1 MTFSLLV
8 HDHETGTYGG
18 AAATGSLCVGG
29 WVLRGGL
36 DSGLSAS
43 QGTAP
48 STFWGEDVLRA
59 MRDGS
64 SAPEAVASITNAD
77 PGRGHRQLSALDLA
91 GRTAG
96 FTGAASV
103 PHASHI
109 SEPGLVVAGNMLG
122 GEGVLPALRRGYLEA
137 VGSMAERLVA
147 ALRAADADASDKR
160 GLSSAGAAGAASR
173 GAAAEPAH
181 RLCRGTARCARGA
194 ARAGHQRALCRLAR
208 RGAGGGR
215 PQPRAEGGAGGLRAG
230 AHSAMKRRSTSASC
244 SCICASAPSM

>member
-64 SAPEAVASITNAD
+64 SAPEAVASITGAD

-122 GEGVLPALRRGYLEA
+122 GGGVLPALRRGYLEA

-160 GLSSAGAAGAASR
+160 GLSSAALLVLHPEAPPLSLR
-173 GAAAEPAH
+173 IDYAEAPLDA
-181 RLCRGTARCARGA
+181 LEALLV
-194 ARAGHQRALCRLAR
+194 RA
-208 RGAGGGR
+208 
-215 PQPRAEGGAGGLRAG
+215 
-230 AHSAMKRRSTSASC
+230 TSAPYADWLDVVPVAADRSR
-244 SCICASAPSM
+244 APKAAPEV

>member
-59 MRDGS
+59 MRDG
-64 SAPEAVASITNAD
+64 ATAEQAVAGITGAD

-91 GRTAG
+91 GRSAG
-96 FTGAASV
+96 FTGDASV

-109 SEPGLVVAGNMLG
+109 AEPGLVAAGNMLG
-122 GEGVLPALRRGYLEA
+122 GERVLPALRQGYLDA
-137 VGSMAERLVA
+137 AGSMAERLLA
-147 ALRAADADASDKR
+147 ALRAADADASDRR
-160 GLSSAGAAGAASR
+160 GLKSAALLVLNPEAPPLTLRIDYAEAPLDALEALLARATGAPYADWLGVVPVAVDRSR
-173 GAAAEPAH
+173 AP
-181 RLCRGTARCARGA
+181 GTA
-194 ARAGHQRALCRLAR
+194 
-208 RGAGGGR
+208 
-215 PQPRAEGGAGGLRAG
+215 PDV
-230 AHSAMKRRSTSASC
+230 
-244 SCICASAPSM
+244 

>member
-8 HDHETGTYGG
+8 HDHESGTYGG

-64 SAPEAVASITNAD
+64 SAREAVASITSAD
-77 PGRGHRQLSALDLA
+77 PGRGHRQLSALDLS

-96 FTGAASV
+96 FTGDASV
-103 PHASHI
+103 PYANHI
-109 SEPGLVVAGNMLG
+109 AEPGLVVAGNMLG
-122 GEGVLPALRRGYLEA
+122 GDGVLPALRRGYLEA

-160 GLSSAGAAGAASR
+160 GLKSAALLVLHPERPPLTLRIDYAEAPLDALEALLGRATSSPYADWLEVVPVAVDRSR
-173 GAAAEPAH
+173 APK
-181 RLCRGTARCARGA
+181 TA
-194 ARAGHQRALCRLAR
+194 
-208 RGAGGGR
+208 
-215 PQPRAEGGAGGLRAG
+215 P
-230 AHSAMKRRSTSASC
+230 KV
-244 SCICASAPSM
+244 